1 MAQLIGP
8 GPGIKPGSP
17 ALQADSL
24 LSESLGKPH
33 EVVCL
38 YFQKSLSTNV
48 LSKTALVFSVFP
60 SVYSTTVTDSLSMT
74 VHILREF
81 KKDDSSS
88 LPNSR
93 IEITPSDGLNSVR
106 KTGQSNSLLPDL
118 HGHKN
123 EGEEMRFG
131 DSSENHVHVMVHGY

>member
-93 IEITPSDGLNSVR
+93 IEITPA
-106 KTGQSNSLLPDL
+106 
-118 HGHKN
+118 
-123 EGEEMRFG
+123 
-131 DSSENHVHVMVHGY
+131 MV